1 MFCRLRRPVIATGR
15 SSRCATGSPQ
25 RSTSANPK
33 TSLRC
38 RASWSP
44 SPVRSR
50 SWPNPMAERSQ
61 TNSLPAV
68 LLGSQTPTRLV
79 IPERASSLGDDAVD
93 LAALAGLE
101 LDPWQQLVVDAALS
115 QRADGQWAAMEVAMV
130 VPRQNGKG
138 SVLEA
143 LELAG
148 LFLLNEELILHS
160 AHEFKTAQEAFRR
173 IRALVENTPQLNR
186 LVARVRT
193 ANGEEAIELKSGARL
208 RFMARSAGSGRGF
221 SGDRIILDEAYRLS
235 PAMMAAL
242 FPTLSARP
250 NPQVIYATSSPPE
263 IDEFSEQVRNLKKR
277 AESGDPGRL
286 VWVEWSNPA
295 NVDPDDRSA
304 WAAANPAMGYRID
317 PEFIAVERSTMPPEA
332 FLVERLGVWK
342 AQSLS
347 AKIPLHAWE
356 AVRVDESPEPEQ
368 VCFGVDI
375 PPDRGSVSIGVCS
388 PGLVDDQWV
397 FELADRRAGTDW
409 AVARCIEL
417 ADRYSGCVFVVDA
430 AGPASGLVSD
440 LEQAGVRAVTTNSRE
455 YAAACGRLFDAVV
468 NRQAFHTGQPELA
481 AAVMGA
487 ATRRLGD
494 AWAWSRS
501 SSSVDIAPLVA
512 VTLALWGAATIVA
525 EEAPDPMLM
534 LL

>member
-1 MFCRLRRPVIATGR
+1 MFPPWQPLAIAGRRWW
-15 SSRCATGSPQ
+15 RCATDSPP
-25 RSTSANPK
+25 RSTSANQK

-38 RASWSP
+38 HASSSP
-44 SPVRSR
+44 SPPRSTT
-50 SWPNPMAERSQ
+50 WPNPKVEPLP
-61 TNSLPAV
+61 TNSLPEG
-68 LLGSQTPTRLV
+68 LRGSQTPTLLIV
-79 IPERASSLGDDAVD
+79 PERADSLGADAVD
-93 LAALAGLE
+93 LAAIAGLD
-101 LDPWQQLVVDAALS
+101 LDPWQQTVIDAALS
-115 QRADGQWAAMEVAMV
+115 RRADGRWSAMEVGVV

-138 SVLEA
+138 AILEA

-148 LFLLNEELILHS
+148 LFLCGDQLIIHS

-173 IRALVENTPQLNR
+173 IRALIENSPDLDR

-193 ANGEEAIELKSGARL
+193 ANGEEAIELKTGQRL

-221 SGDRIILDEAYRLS
+221 SGDRVILDEAYRLS

-250 NPQVIYATSSPPE
+250 NPQVVYATSSPPE
-263 IDEFSEQVRNLKKR
+263 VDEFSEQVRNLKAR
-277 AESGDPGRL
+277 AESDNPGRL

-295 NVDPDDRSA
+295 NADPADPA
-304 WAAANPAMGYRID
+304 VWAAANPALGIRID
-317 PEFIAVERSTMPPEA
+317 AEFIDVERATMPREA
-332 FLVERLGVWK
+332 FAVERLGMWK

-356 AVRVDESPEPEQ
+356 AVQVSESPSTER

-375 PPDRGSVSIGVCS
+375 PPDRGSVSIAVCS
-388 PGLVDDQWV
+388 AGEQPESWV
-397 FELADRRAGTDW
+397 FEIADRRSGTEW

-417 ADRYSGCVFVVDA
+417 SDRYGGSTFVIDA
-430 AGPASGLVSD
+430 AGPAAGLVPD
-440 LEQAGVRAVTTNSRE
+440 LEQAGLRVETTTARD
-455 YAAACGRLFDAVV
+455 YATACGRLFDAVV
-468 NRQAFHTGQPELA
+468 NSQAFHTGQPELT

-501 SSSVDIAPLVA
+501 TSAVDIAPLVA
-512 VTLALWGAATIVA
+512 ATLALWGAATLDA

>member
-1 MFCRLRRPVIATGR
+1 MPD
-15 SSRCATGSPQ
+15 
-25 RSTSANPK
+25 
-33 TSLRC
+33 
-38 RASWSP
+38 RA
-44 SPVRSR
+44 
-50 SWPNPMAERSQ
+50 
-61 TNSLPAV
+61 
-68 LLGSQTPTRLV
+68 G
-79 IPERASSLGDDAVD
+79 SLGADAVD
-93 LAALAGLE
+93 LAALAGLH
-101 LDPWQQLVVDAALS
+101 LDPWQELVLDAALS

-148 LFLLNEELILHS
+148 LFLLNEDLILHS

-173 IRALVENTPQLNR
+173 IRALVENTRELDR

-263 IDEFSEQVRNLKKR
+263 VDEFSEQVRNLKKR
-277 AESGDPGRL
+277 AESNDPGRL
-286 VWVEWSNPA
+286 VWVEWSNPV
-295 NVDPDDRSA
+295 NVDPDDRAA

-317 PEFIAVERSTMPPEA
+317 PEFIAVERSTMPHEA
-332 FLVERLGVWK
+332 FMVERLGVWK

-356 AVRVDESPEPEQ
+356 AVQVDESPEPER

-375 PPDRGSVSIGVCS
+375 PPDRGSVSIAVCS
-388 PGLVDDQWV
+388 PSEDRFV
-397 FELADRRAGTDW
+397 FELADRRPGTEW

-417 ADRYSGCVFVVDA
+417 GDRYAGSVFVVDA
-430 AGPASGLVSD
+430 AGPASGLVPD
-440 LEQAGVRAVTTNSRE
+440 LEQAGVRVVATNSRE
-455 YAAACGRLFDAVV
+455 YAGACGRLFDAVV
-468 NRQAFHTGQPELA
+468 NAQAFHTGQPELT

-501 SSSVDIAPLVA
+501 SSQVDIAPLVA
-512 VTLALWGAATIVA
+512 ATLALWGSATIVA
-525 EEAPDPMLM
+525 EEVPDPMLM